1 MTCSKWNSK
10 CILLLNECA
19 EVAYHSIYQA
29 DFHTDYTKN
38 NALAEAEKE
47 IKGLTLRRYKWG

>member
-1 MTCSKWNSK
+1 MHTQTFKLV
-10 CILLLNECA
+10 LLPNECA
-19 EVAYHSIYQA
+19 EVANQSIYQA

-38 NALAEAEKE
+38 NVLVEAEKE